1 MPSKDDI
8 NWLITMFMRLVRDVE
23 RTEGLNKK
31 YEEYDPTTHF
41 RNLGR
46 ESLAD
51 SLEESQRYSII
62 SLEKMKKEAAAD
74 LRAIKSQLKELDGD
88 YSGIDERIWQHL
100 RTEHI
105 T

>member
-8 NWLITMFMRLVRDVE
+8 NWGITMLMWLLRDVE

-31 YEEYDPTTHF
+31 YEEYDPATHF

-51 SLEESQRYSII
+51 SLEESQRYSIL
-62 SLEKMKKEAAAD
+62 SLEKMKKDAAAD

-100 RTEHI
+100 PKN
-105 T
+105 